1 MLKHRPTFLQ
11 NALLLSKTTAENCFL
26 KKKHLCNHALA
37 QTCKNSISLILNVGS
52 FLKHPLL
59 NCNARLGTDRSSNFL
74 ACYKHLYVL
83 DQPYNCILRKHISA
97 LTNKAFHGCFLYFLL
112 SELWGCRLMQG
123 KALLFVLVDNTPLVV
138 SKGDCF
144 NTPQSAQTSSIL
156 YHRLPGIELR
166 H

>member
-59 NCNARLGTDRSSNFL
+59 NCNARLGTDRSS
-74 ACYKHLYVL
+74 C
-83 DQPYNCILRKHISA
+83 
-97 LTNKAFHGCFLYFLL
+97 LL
-112 SELWGCRLMQG
+112 
-123 KALLFVLVDNTPLVV
+123 
-138 SKGDCF
+138 
-144 NTPQSAQTSSIL
+144 QTSLCIGSAVQLHFEKAHFSFDKQGISWMFPLFSI
-156 YHRLPGIELR
+156 I
-166 H
+166 